1 MANVHPWFG
10 DVSIDDAATWTW
22 QFFQTNDVSISDEVD
37 NKPQMYIAETGWPT
51 VRVCAL
57 TVIPFLHLRTIE
69 NHRPNELNPPQKSS
83 NTSTETNGASEA
95 SEANLQVFLD
105 TFVCQANANGT
116 EYFFFEVRG

>member
-51 VRVCAL
+51 VRVCSL
-57 TVIPFLHLRTIE
+57 STISCLRLQTQ
-69 NHRPNELNPPQKSS
+69 PS
-83 NTSTETNGASEA
+83 N
-95 SEANLQVFLD
+95 
-105 TFVCQANANGT
+105 
-116 EYFFFEVRG
+116 